1 MAEQTT
7 GRRSGHGVSREPV
20 PALADDPILE
30 TLDRAP
36 PLAPKASE
44 TPHDKARRQLI
55 AQPGQWMVLKT
66 RAKLSEATARRT
78 VRSYQRAK
86 PSRLVQQA
94 TGRFQARPFVR
105 NDTWLV
111 AVSYQPSDQPSD
123 GADPSAASPA

>member
-30 TLDRAP
+30 RLDRPP

-44 TPHDKARRQLI
+44 TAHDKARRQLI

-66 RAKLSEATARRT
+66 RAKSQRGHRPPDGPLLPASQTLTARPAGHRPIPGPAVRAERHVARSRVLPT
-78 VRSYQRAK
+78 VRR
-86 PSRLVQQA
+86 R
-94 TGRFQARPFVR
+94 
-105 NDTWLV
+105 
-111 AVSYQPSDQPSD
+111 
-123 GADPSAASPA
+123 

>member
-1 MAEQTT
+1 
-7 GRRSGHGVSREPV
+7 
-20 PALADDPILE
+20 
-30 TLDRAP
+30 
-36 PLAPKASE
+36 
-44 TPHDKARRQLI
+44 
-55 AQPGQWMVLKT
+55 MVLKT

>member
-1 MAEQTT
+1 MAEQRSR
-7 GRRSGHGVSREPV
+7 GQSGHGVRREAV

-36 PLAPKASE
+36 PPAPKASE
-44 TPHDKARRQLI
+44 TAHDKARRQLI

-86 PSRLVQQA
+86 PSRLVEHA

-111 AVSYQPSDQPSD
+111 AVSYQPSD

>member
-1 MAEQTT
+1 MAWYAAAP
-7 GRRSGHGVSREPV
+7 GSRMRSHGV
-20 PALADDPILE
+20 
-30 TLDRAP
+30 
-36 PLAPKASE
+36 
-44 TPHDKARRQLI
+44 
-55 AQPGQWMVLKT
+55 